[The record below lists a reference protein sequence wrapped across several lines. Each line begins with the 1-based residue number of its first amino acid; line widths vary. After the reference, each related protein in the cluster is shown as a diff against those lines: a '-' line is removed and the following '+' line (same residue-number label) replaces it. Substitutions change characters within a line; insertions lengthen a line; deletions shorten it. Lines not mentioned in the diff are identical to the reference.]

1 MRSKSVLTGNR
12 CSRPSFVIISTDYDQ
27 LRLRCIYGSSSGGC
41 SGGGGEMKGLGGEEG
56 KGGNVYKRNKGK
68 VRKRG
73 GVKHYNY
80 IRTEKLLKNI
90 FDK

>member
-1 MRSKSVLTGNR
+1 
-12 CSRPSFVIISTDYDQ
+12 
-27 LRLRCIYGSSSGGC
+27 
-41 SGGGGEMKGLGGEEG
+41 MKGLGGEEG

-80 IRTEKLLKNI
+80 IRTEKTLKNI
-90 FDK
+90 FDKLHRGTGKRNLSVRQKKRNRRRADG

>member
-1 MRSKSVLTGNR
+1 
-12 CSRPSFVIISTDYDQ
+12 
-27 LRLRCIYGSSSGGC
+27 
-41 SGGGGEMKGLGGEEG
+41 MKGLGGEEG